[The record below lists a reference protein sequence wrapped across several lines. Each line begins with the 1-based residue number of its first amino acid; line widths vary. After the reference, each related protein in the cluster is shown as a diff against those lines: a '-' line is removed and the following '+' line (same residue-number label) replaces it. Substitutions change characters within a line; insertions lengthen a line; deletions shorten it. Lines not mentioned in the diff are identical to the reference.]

1 MNSLVDVKTIRA
13 LYRASNAGVKIDL
26 IVRGICC
33 LKPGIA
39 GISENIHVV
48 SIVGRFL
55 EHSRAYYFHN
65 GGREEMYLG
74 SADLMPRN
82 LDNRVETLFPV
93 FDESLIKEVKADI
106 ELLMHDNVK
115 AWVMKQDGFYEKIR
129 NDALPLN
136 SQICL
141 LGRKSTGKKQVKRRS
156 RKE

>member
-82 LDNRVETLFPV
+82 LDNRVETIFPV
-93 FDESLIKEVKADI
+93 FSKTLVHNIKSDLDI
-106 ELLMHDNVK
+106 MLRDNVK
-115 AWVMKQDGFYEKIR
+115 AWKMNPDGMFTKVTNNAR
-129 NDALPLN
+129 KVN
-136 SQICL
+136 SQAVFL
-141 LGRKSTGKKQVKRRS
+141 AQSVLKKNHINVKQ
-156 RKE
+156 